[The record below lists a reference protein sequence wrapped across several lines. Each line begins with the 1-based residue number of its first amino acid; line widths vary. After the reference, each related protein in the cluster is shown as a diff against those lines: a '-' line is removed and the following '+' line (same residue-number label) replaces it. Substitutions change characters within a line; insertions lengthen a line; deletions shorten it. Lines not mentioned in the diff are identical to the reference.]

1 MKAIKWFLQSAIIIS
16 LACVAYLCGVYVT
29 EYKAIKEGQKST
41 VTTIAVV
48 NADSGV
54 TVDGEYINYASKLM
68 SYPDV
73 NFMAAGL
80 TEARQGVENNRYAA
94 FILIPG
100 TFSSSIQSINTQ
112 PQKAEITYAVNQ
124 NLREDAKIKVV
135 NDIHNFIL
143 GLSTNISYI
152 YVDSI
157 LKEVHSV
164 QNDSKS
170 IMENDTRD
178 MNAVNSIK
186 EEELIVETEYVP
198 IEIVE
203 TEIEYMD
210 LGDDFSEADKT
221 VDSLI
226 TSYEESVSEAEKAFL
241 GIKAN
246 NKTMTD
252 SANSAADV
260 LLAVDILADKD
271 GNSVYEQGEA
281 NLSDY
286 ADQYRAQC
294 EEKKTAAKLVL
305 GGTVSGGSISENSL
319 SGLQEQIT
327 TQIDTLTK
335 AKEESATISENG
347 ITDLI
352 SGLEAVKNNLTQYS
366 ENGIAA
372 VEEIPDG
379 SGMVSDVQTIISDE
393 IAKPIYAECAT
404 EADAVSNSMGVL
416 QKNID
421 GYMTQLEEYD
431 AMSYMDRDR
440 MSELTGSLYS
450 IISNMESDIMK
461 QDDAYLSYV
470 DEVFAA
476 TDKNVTAL
484 QDSIDTSNKSTQEN
498 IFSTMENF
506 KTSRTQINAQNVML
520 LDGITKKLPY
530 TRLGNLEYAQVYDF
544 IAEPVLENNTS
555 PGTEITPTSVSID
568 RDELLY
574 VFTGIATLLILYFT
588 VVLVHNK
595 YGEIKNNGEEEEQWQ
610 TD

>member
-68 SYPDV
+68 NYPDV
-73 NFMAAGL
+73 NFTTAGL
-80 TEARQGVENNRYAA
+80 TEAREGVENNRYAA

-112 PQKAEITYAVNQ
+112 PQKAEVTYAVNQ

-157 LKEVHSV
+157 LKEMHSV
-164 QNDSKS
+164 QDDSKS
-170 IMENDTRD
+170 IMENDTKD
-178 MNAVNSIK
+178 MEAVNSI
-186 EEELIVETEYVP
+186 EEKELIAETDYVP

-226 TSYEESVSEAEKAFL
+226 TSYEESVSEAEKAFS
-241 GIKAN
+241 GIKDN
-246 NKTMTD
+246 SKTVTD

-271 GNSVYEQGEA
+271 GNSVYEQGET
-281 NLSDY
+281 NLSNY
-286 ADQYRAQC
+286 ADQYRTQC

-305 GGTVSGGSISENSL
+305 GGTVSGGSISENTL
-319 SGLQEQIT
+319 PGLQEQIT
-327 TQIDTLTK
+327 TQINTLTL
-335 AKEESATISENG
+335 AKEGSATISENG

-393 IAKPIYAECAT
+393 IAKPIYAECAM
-404 EADAVSNSMGVL
+404 EADAVSNSMDVL

-450 IISNMESDIMK
+450 IISDMESDIMK

-470 DEVFAA
+470 DEVFAT

-544 IAEPVLENNTS
+544 IAEPVLGNNTS
-555 PGTEITPTSVSID
+555 PGTEITSTSVSID

-588 VVLVHNK
+588 VVLIHNK
-595 YGEIKNNGEEEEQWQ
+595 YSERKNNREEAEQWQ